1 MKKARYEMQRL
12 SQETVLNEMVN
23 MKMTDLTVRH
33 IQILVEMANK
43 DVTNA
48 IIHIGD
54 LVIDRYLTIEILE
67 DIEWRVGNN

>member
-1 MKKARYEMQRL
+1 
-12 SQETVLNEMVN
+12 

-48 IIHIGD
+48 IIHIGN